1 MSTRRRTFLKQIG
14 FGAAGLSLASTL
26 PDCLAAG
33 QLVKYRLPRST
44 PEAQGVSSQGI
55 LEFLDALAK
64 SEHEFHSFMMV
75 RHGRVIA
82 EGWWSPYQPDL
93 THMLYSL
100 SKSFTSTAIG
110 LAVTEGRLTVHDPV
124 LSFFPDQKPDTV
136 SENLAALQVKHLL
149 TMSVGHAEDST
160 PKITKEENWAKAFLA
175 LPMLSNPMTASL
187 FPRAAEIYRLGRW
200 RGVTIR
206 SSVDCLIAAVAIEN
220 RVSVWHRDR
229 DFSASPH
236 TPDCRKYATSPNVI
250 RILHSD
256 LPPIQASCYPEP

>member
-1 MSTRRRTFLKQIG
+1 MILVDTSVWIG
-14 FGAAGLSLASTL
+14 LLSGRKRPSI
-26 PDCLAAG
+26 
-33 QLVKYRLPRST
+33 
-44 PEAQGVSSQGI
+44 PEADLLRFVTCGPIVQEVLQGLRPTAES
-55 LEFLDALAK
+55 D
-64 SEHEFHSFMMV
+64 SF
-75 RHGRVIA
+75 R
-82 EGWWSPYQPDL
+82 E
-93 THMLYSL
+93 
-100 SKSFTSTAIG
+100 
-110 LAVTEGRLTVHDPV
+110 
-124 LSFFPDQKPDTV
+124 
-136 SENLAALQVKHLL
+136 
-149 TMSVGHAEDST
+149 
-160 PKITKEENWAKAFLA
+160 AFLA